1 MKHTSL
7 LAVKRIWVVSLTLA
21 ITILISLMFST
32 TKHNTQIVAYVKNG
46 LLTTFINSKGP
57 APIESQFT
65 SPNWENVDTA
75 TGTQILD
82 YFMWT
87 NRSSCRLAHDFGGVM
102 KINPSGLDG
111 QKTICIDP
119 NIAPRGYQCLVY
131 SFGINNEWSFD
142 ENMERYG
149 CEVYSFDP
157 SMGAEDHDHNAG
169 IHFYS
174 WGLGNRDGI
183 INDHW
188 KIFSLSTI
196 YKNLTTKHGPYVI
209 DYLKIDIEFSEW
221 DALPQ
226 IMESGMLAKVRQ
238 LGVEFH
244 LPENK
249 SIENYRAKAKI
260 LRSLE
265 LMGMVRFDSKYNPW
279 YKGDFVQLKL
289 QGSFGYEIAW
299 YNSKLLHVS

>member
-1 MKHTSL
+1 MKHSMIRI
-7 LAVKRIWVVSLTLA
+7 KRIWVVSLILV
-21 ITILISLMFST
+21 ITILISLMFS
-32 TKHNTQIVAYVKNG
+32 NTIQNAQIVAYVKNG
-46 LLTTFINSKGP
+46 LLTTFINSKSP
-57 APIESQFT
+57 APVESQFNF
-65 SPNWENVDTA
+65 PNWENLDTA
-75 TGTQILD
+75 TGTQIMN
-82 YFMWT
+82 YFVWK
-87 NRSSCRLAHDFGGVM
+87 NRSSCQLAHDFGGTM
-102 KINPSGLDG
+102 MNNPSGLDG

-119 NIAPRGYQCLVY
+119 IITPRGYECLIY

-157 SMGAEDHDHNAG
+157 SMGAEDHDHSAK

-174 WGLGNRDGI
+174 WGLGNRDEI
-183 INDHW
+183 TDNDW
-188 KIFSLSTI
+188 KVFSLSSI
-196 YKNLTTKHGPYVI
+196 YKNLTAKHGAKII
-209 DYLKIDIEFSEW
+209 DYLKIDIEFAEW
-221 DALPQ
+221 DVLPQ

-238 LGVEFH
+238 LGVEIH
-244 LPENK
+244 LPDDEP
-249 SIENYRAKAKI
+249 IENYRAKAKI